1 MKKNKMKA
9 PIIFYV
15 AVLVICLTM
24 ISTSLSGGFFAKY
37 VTQVQDTDEARVARY
52 DVTVSDLTP
61 DSLVLDTYDPNKLSG
76 NMDFTVTSN
85 SEVAIK
91 YSVIVTLPAPL
102 PTEYVRD
109 TVTGELSEEPVPYM
123 FITLKDKGDTE
134 GTTVRQ
140 QQVSDDNLVLTF
152 ADVGTFAPGS
162 FSAAHSLVVEVFPG
176 KHGTESTYTISNLKV
191 RVLVEQI
198 D

>member
-61 DSLVLDTYDPNKLSG
+61 DSLV
-76 NMDFTVTSN
+76 
-85 SEVAIK
+85 
-91 YSVIVTLPAPL
+91 
-102 PTEYVRD
+102 
-109 TVTGELSEEPVPYM
+109 
-123 FITLKDKGDTE
+123 
-134 GTTVRQ
+134 
-140 QQVSDDNLVLTF
+140 
-152 ADVGTFAPGS
+152 
-162 FSAAHSLVVEVFPG
+162 
-176 KHGTESTYTISNLKV
+176 
-191 RVLVEQI
+191 
-198 D
+198 